1 MTHLR
6 FTEQIYMFCSNYLD
20 RPRNFNALIY
30 TKLNDTRKERIK
42 REYSMNELQK
52 KKKCDLIKSNIS

>member
-52 KKKCDLIKSNIS
+52 KKNAI